1 MFFEEGKAAVMKEV
15 NGKELRCKVRTDTTY
30 GKKVLRCVE
39 ILKDRTGLPIT
50 SLIQEA
56 LIFFEQTTREQEME
70 SGIILKQD
78 LKEES
83 DILLEEKEEKIKS
96 SGDLLRL
103 SMDKENGY

>member
-1 MFFEEGKAAVMKEV
+1 M
-15 NGKELRCKVRTDTTY
+15 NGKELRCTVRTDTTY

-56 LIFFEQTTREQEME
+56 LIFFERSTREQEME
-70 SGIILKQD
+70 NDIILKSD
-78 LKEES
+78 LTEERV
-83 DILLEEKEEKIKS
+83 ILREEKDGEIRS